1 MSRARAYR
9 AAWLWDHEGG
19 LRPGGWLALEDGA
32 VRGVT
37 ERRPGDAECVDLG
50 RGILL
55 PGLVNAHTH
64 TELAFL
70 AGLVEPAGDFVGWI
84 EALVAARPG
93 HDRVNAGDAAAAA
106 AASMRAAG
114 IALVGDVTNT
124 GRARRALH
132 AAGLHHVAFFEALG
146 PGAAEPPQAETAWD
160 GGLLAAAAVAAH
172 SPYSVP
178 AARIKALKARA
189 GELPFCIHAAESRAE
204 AELIAG
210 AGPEGERLASFIADR
225 GVDVGRLGIAPGT
238 PLAYLMSLG
247 VVDAG
252 TLLVHGV
259 QIARSEIGP
268 LAASGA
274 SLCLCPRSNLGLT
287 GGLAPAPELLA
298 AGVNLALGTD
308 SLASTPDLD
317 LWAEMAVLLEHFPE
331 LSPQAVLTMASAGGA
346 RALGQGKRFGRL
358 GPGAR
363 APLCFA
369 PLADDIGPGEALAAA
384 AHGELAGPMQL
395 VE

>member
-9 AAWLWDHEGG
+9 AAWLWAPARG
-19 LRPGGWLALEDGA
+19 LRPGGWLVLEAGGLRELRARPPAGA
-32 VRGVT
+32 
-37 ERRPGDAECVDLG
+37 ERVDLG
-50 RGILL
+50 PGLLL

-93 HDRVNAGDAAAAA
+93 HDRGGAQAAAEEAA
-106 AASMRAAG
+106 TGMRRAG
-114 IALVGDVTNT
+114 TALVGDITNT
-124 GRARRALH
+124 GRARETLH
-132 AAGLHHVAFFEALG
+132 RAGLHQVAFFEALG
-146 PGAAEPPQAETAWD
+146 RRAAEPPEAGAEWT
-160 GGLLAAAAVAAH
+160 GGRLAAVAVAAH

-189 GELPFCIHAAESRAE
+189 GALPFCIHAAESRAE
-204 AELIAG
+204 AELING
-210 AGPEGERLASFIADR
+210 EGPEGERLGRFIAER
-225 GVDVGRLGIAPGT
+225 GVDVSRLGLTPGS

-247 VVDAG
+247 VVDRG

-274 SLCLCPRSNLGLT
+274 SLCVCPRSNLGLT
-287 GGLAPAPELLA
+287 GGVAPVPGLLA

-308 SLASTPDLD
+308 SLASAPDLD
-317 LWAEMAVLLEHFPE
+317 LWAEMRVLLERFPQLPPE
-331 LSPQAVLTMASAGGA
+331 AVLAMATAGGA
-346 RALGQGKRFGRL
+346 RALGMSARFGHL
-358 GPGAR
+358 GPGAA
-363 APLCFA
+363 APLCFV
-369 PLADDIGPGEALAAA
+369 PLAQHAGPGEVLAAA
-384 AHGELAGPMQL
+384 VHGDHAGPISL